1 MPLEHVLL
9 VLNNSV
15 NLYNKKIPSVT
26 QKGFLVSERIS
37 SSFAIV
43 QNVSLLVYQSLFSR
57 L

>member
-26 QKGFLVSERIS
+26 QKGFLVSERTS

-43 QNVSLLVYQSLFSR
+43 QNVWQLVCQFLFST